1 MFHTVSELWGMINS
15 RNAAI
20 KDLESTLNRSRAK
33 GASLALAHLD
43 EIEKLNAYIAA
54 QKMSSNDAIIRKL
67 TQIVK
72 LEDKCK
78 KQEQGL
84 RILSDTVSWLTDNQR
99 IF

>member
-33 GASLALAHLD
+33 GASLALAHLEEID
-43 EIEKLNAYIAA
+43 ELKRKNEALTISHIKVVGYLTEIESLKRKNA
-54 QKMSSNDAIIRKL
+54 M
-67 TQIVK
+67 
-72 LEDKCK
+72 
-78 KQEQGL
+78 QEQGL
-84 RILSDTVSWLTDNQR
+84 RCMSDTISWMTDNQR